1 MSSRELAGSLD
12 RYLKRFGHELGKLR
26 RVVSPTLTGKYTA
39 LSYAGLIRVAAE
51 QAEKSE
57 EFKTLQVLAAAVAQR
72 KPEALVSV
80 HALEHFFRRSGAY
93 LAIAEGKD
101 VSPEPLAEKLEKALT
116 ATGSIR
122 VRHLVSLPWAA
133 VEGGNLPIDA
143 GWIRLRRYTAQELA
157 ALFENKVRLVFYPE
171 SALDS
176 SELQLLSMECWLEVD
191 DSEVLRPP
199 GFVAVDFGILSGA
212 LTFTDLPPKLEQ
224 ALAIVILLGW
234 EAEQPDR
241 SSWWSGL
248 PLGTRFTLRE
258 SLFERPSRL
267 IPGAH
272 AFDILDSQP
281 ELSITQY
288 RCHRIRELP
297 ALAQRVEALLASDE
311 ARFIPQTVLRYLLKA
326 ALGTGGPS
334 KKVDQL
340 VNHVIAMDALVG
352 QAASA
357 GRGAIARRIAA
368 LVGDTAGQ
376 AVQRRVRDLYEL
388 RSALLHGGHKEE
400 VEPGLSWAAH
410 ELAVRATRRA
420 IDFFFSCEATG
431 QNMTRSEF
439 VAFLELMASSTT
451 AARIKELAER
461 WGT

>member
-1 MSSRELAGSLD
+1 MIPAPTE
-12 RYLKRFGHELGKLR
+12 KRTSVTH
-26 RVVSPTLTGKYTA
+26 
-39 LSYAGLIRVAAE
+39 AGLIRVAAE
-51 QAEKSE
+51 QVEKSE
-57 EFKTLQVLAAAVAQR
+57 E
-72 KPEALVSV
+72 
-80 HALEHFFRRSGAY
+80 
-93 LAIAEGKD
+93 
-101 VSPEPLAEKLEKALT
+101 
-116 ATGSIR
+116 
-122 VRHLVSLPWAA
+122 
-133 VEGGNLPIDA
+133 
-143 GWIRLRRYTAQELA
+143 
-157 ALFENKVRLVFYPE
+157 
-171 SALDS
+171 
-176 SELQLLSMECWLEVD
+176 
-191 DSEVLRPP
+191 LRPP

-224 ALAIVILLGW
+224 ARAMVILLGW
-234 EAEQPDR
+234 EAEQADR
-241 SSWWSGL
+241 SSWWGGL
-248 PLGTRFTLRE
+248 PLGTRFILRE
-258 SLFERPSRL
+258 SVFERPARL
-267 IPGAH
+267 IPGTH

-311 ARFIPQTVLRYLLKA
+311 ARFIRQTVLRYLLKA

-376 AVQRRVRDLYEL
+376 AVQRRVGHLYEL

-420 IDFFFSCEATG
+420 IDFFLCEAAG
-431 QNMTRSEF
+431 QNMTRSEL

-451 AARIKELAER
+451 AARIKELGER